1 MHSPQRLA
9 KGDIMRRAAFW
20 SWGVVGVVL
29 GLTAACLSAE
39 ESLARKLPPGAA
51 GSVEVVNAA
60 SFITRVEESELLKA
74 AVNTQGYRKWADSK
88 DGKKFRG
95 GRAVAE
101 GQFGMNLWE
110 AGRRILGDRIIAA
123 AYPPAESSKKPQAI
137 LLIHLADA
145 DIGPHLRKQ
154 FEPWTDVVGDEV
166 RVEDRHDGWYVTA
179 KDGTTAVLTGQWLAA
194 ATSDKLLSE
203 VTSRLASDQPT
214 SLAVSR
220 PSQPLS
226 ESDTRIQF
234 HVDLDLLRQM
244 THQTRLLPAKLDN
257 PLGSLLLG
265 SVIESLAVGS
275 AVQSDVKL
283 SPAGFEA
290 QVRTQSPTG
299 EWSKGQQALLATRP
313 TADELTPTVPRQLA
327 GFTLCREWTQWYQSR
342 EELLIDRVLPQFD
355 KFETG
360 LATFLPGK
368 DFALDVLGLLNAP
381 MSFVA
386 AGQTYAHLD
395 GKPGMQ
401 LPAFAVVL
409 DLREPQKGSDVVRL
423 FFQTLGSIVNIEA
436 AKQGRQPWVMDSEA
450 YHGVQVTY
458 ARYLETP
465 KGDDLP
471 MVFNFQPASGLVGN
485 KYVVASSL
493 ELCRDLIDALQPQS
507 RADALPRSAPS
518 DSSARA
524 RNGEL
529 SFDPAVAAELLA
541 ANRAILTAKG
551 VQSGKPLAQAEEEL
565 DYLLKLLKQWSPI
578 RTQSNVRPD
587 GLEFTIHGT
596 WK

>member
-1 MHSPQRLA
+1 
-9 KGDIMRRAAFW
+9 MRQTTFW
-20 SWGVVGVVL
+20 SWCAAGVLL
-29 GLTAACLSAE
+29 GLTASYVFAD
-39 ESLARKLPPGAA
+39 ESLASKLPPGA
-51 GSVEVVNAA
+51 GVSVEIVNAA
-60 SFITRVEESELLKA
+60 ALLTRVEESELLKA
-74 AVNTQGYRKWADSK
+74 AIKSQGYRKWADSK

-101 GQFGMNLWE
+101 GQLGMNLWD
-110 AGRRILGDRIIAA
+110 AGRRIVGNRVIAA
-123 AYPPAESSKKPQAI
+123 AYPPAENSNKPQAI
-137 LLIHLADA
+137 LLIHLAD
-145 DIGPHLRKQ
+145 DEVGPHLRKQ

-166 RVEDRHDGWYVTA
+166 RVEDRSGSWYITA
-179 KDGTTAVLTGQWLAA
+179 KDGTTAVLTGRWMAA

-203 VTSRLASDQPT
+203 VTLRLTADQPA
-214 SLAVSR
+214 SLAA
-220 PSQPLS
+220 SQPSPSLS
-226 ESDTRIQF
+226 ESDTRVQV
-234 HVDLDLLRQM
+234 HVDLDVLRKE

-275 AVQSDVKL
+275 AVQSEVTL
-283 SPAGFEA
+283 SPTGFEA

-299 EWSKGQQALLATRP
+299 EWSKGQQALLATRS
-313 TADELTPTVPRQLA
+313 TEGELTPIVPRQLA
-327 GFTLCREWTQWYQSR
+327 GITLCREWTQWYQSR
-342 EELLIDRVLPQFD
+342 EELLIDRVQPEFD

-368 DFALDVLGLLNAP
+368 DFAQDVLGLLNAP

-395 GKPGMQ
+395 GKPGLQ

-409 DLREPQKGSDVVRL
+409 DLREPRKGSDVIRL

-450 YHGVQVTY
+450 YHDVQLTY

-471 MVFNFQPASGLVGN
+471 MVFNFQPAAGLVGN

-493 ELCRDLIDALQPQS
+493 ELCRDLIDSLQPQR
-507 RADALPRSAPS
+507 RADALPRSAPA
-518 DSSARA
+518 DSSAQA

-541 ANRAILTAKG
+541 ANRGILTAKG

-565 DYLLKLLKQWSPI
+565 DYLLMLLKHWSQI
-578 RTQSNVRPD
+578 RTQTNVRPD
-587 GLEFTIHGT
+587 GLELTIRGA